1 MKPYCH
7 DTSRLSND
15 LDREDGGQGGSRLW
29 RPPELVDPR
38 ESCKLLVW
46 DSLAVA
52 GSTGPLPYIDRHKR
66 DRPHNACGGPRPR
79 LRATGVSNVTAHD
92 S

>member
-1 MKPYCH
+1 MTPPVCPM
-7 DTSRLSND
+7 TSIGRTA
-15 LDREDGGQGGSRLW
+15 DRGQQALA
-29 RPPELVDPR
+29 PPELVDPR

-79 LRATGVSNVTAHD
+79 SRATGVSNVMAHD